1 MLYMNAIILYIP
13 FLLLMCLHCLNP
25 YGYYNYKHQLHSIYY
40 TKDLSSAIHLFSQYF
55 LSNHGSTSAFREPL
69 VEETHYS
76 IE

>member
-13 FLLLMCLHCLNP
+13 FLLLMYLHSLSP

-40 TKDLSSAIHLFSQYF
+40 TKDLNSAIHLFSQYF
-55 LSNHGSTSAFREPL
+55 LSNCGSTSAFRELL